1 MAKLGPDSALR
12 CVAQQQ
18 KKFHKPGMNR
28 ALQHVAT
35 KVLYQL
41 FSDVHGK
48 KMMFIWRCFSICVDL
63 MRVITDNSRGQILA
77 MKNADT
83 SFELLDLASGRL
95 EEENM
100 EALINISS
108 AL

>member
-1 MAKLGPDSALR
+1 
-12 CVAQQQ
+12 
-18 KKFHKPGMNR
+18 MNQ

-48 KMMFIWRCFSICVDL
+48 KMKFVWRCLSICVDL
-63 MRVITDNSRGQILA
+63 MRVITDNTRGQILA

-83 SFELLDLASGRL
+83 SFDFLDLASGRL
-95 EEENM
+95 EEENK